1 MSHMAP
7 DVTTASGQGSDVMA
21 AVDEGPGLPEF
32 VIADVSRD
40 DAWVSV
46 QLDDATGLDDWR

>member
-1 MSHMAP
+1 MAP